1 MRTYVFCTLCIMWDI
16 QNYASSSLYSCIFII
31 LYGEIISIIL
41 KDAYTIQKHITFPRT
56 KPRGFGI
63 FESPS
68 GHVSHLRA
76 QFITKEPCCSTL
88 PQYTR
93 LRLIIKVARPN
104 PFPNIMEVILKCRS
118 SMNLE
123 LKLLSMQQIWDF
135 KVPST
140 ELTFS
145 MEHGPSC
152 ECILDWKNGISSQP
166 YLITRSRG
174 RLFMIWSGRLS
185 CQYCTPG
192 INSLVLRFFQRIL
205 GCNIMHRNIR
215 IMIRNW
221 DIRIQ
226 NIYPPNSFNHLYV
239 YIKQFN
245 NIKHISSTPFT
256 NLNIT
261 FRLTITWYQ
270 HKKNNHGNRTP
281 RSKSAQLE
289 SPNISLTHSV
299 ASAARYK
306 STWSTAPV
314 KTSLVTKGLGWS
326 WIMPKGSIL
335 QQHMD
340 RCPFPTSKCVEYLWM
355 FHRDTKIKSFQQ
367 L

>member
-1 MRTYVFCTLCIMWDI
+1 MYSVLYVSLIYMYMWDI

-56 KPRGFGI
+56 QPQGFGI

-68 GHVSHLRA
+68 GHVSHLRT
-76 QFITKEPCCSTL
+76 QFTTREPCCSTL

-93 LRLIIKVARPN
+93 LRLIIKVACPN
-104 PFPNIMEVILKCRS
+104 PFQNMMEVILKCRS

-174 RLFMIWSGRLS
+174 RLFMI
-185 CQYCTPG
+185 
-192 INSLVLRFFQRIL
+192 
-205 GCNIMHRNIR
+205 
-215 IMIRNW
+215 
-221 DIRIQ
+221 
-226 NIYPPNSFNHLYV
+226 
-239 YIKQFN
+239 
-245 NIKHISSTPFT
+245 
-256 NLNIT
+256 
-261 FRLTITWYQ
+261 
-270 HKKNNHGNRTP
+270 
-281 RSKSAQLE
+281 
-289 SPNISLTHSV
+289 
-299 ASAARYK
+299 
-306 STWSTAPV
+306 
-314 KTSLVTKGLGWS
+314 
-326 WIMPKGSIL
+326 
-335 QQHMD
+335 
-340 RCPFPTSKCVEYLWM
+340 
-355 FHRDTKIKSFQQ
+355 
-367 L
+367 